1 MLTPKIKTALRFC
14 PDLPT
19 PPAIAMQIVE
29 LARDP
34 EVDLSRLVEMLSQ
47 DPALAGRL
55 MRASNS
61 CLFARR
67 RKSESLR
74 QAIVVI
80 GLNATM
86 TLALSFSMAG
96 TLRKGP
102 ASTLGIERS
111 WRRVLIASC
120 AARMIGSRLHRS
132 DSEELA
138 LAALLQDIG
147 ILALSAALPDE
158 YLPLLDEARDH
169 DELIRLERERLGAD
183 HAEAGSWLMAHWK
196 LPEKLVS
203 VPVCV
208 HGRSPAT
215 GQSEHSAFFT
225 IVEVAGKVADLFQG
239 DDTGQLTDGLMRA
252 ARKLDDLDQDFLKAL
267 LAQMGER
274 LPEMAELYET
284 EIISPQLLNGIID
297 QARQVMA
304 DRALMVTREAYYY
317 EQRVASNGAAMG
329 AGHGGP
335 DAAVEAAGD
344 GAASELLDERLDLE
358 FRRATTLGHPLALAF
373 VRLDEYEELAARHG
387 PNDAQAVRQALRRR
401 LARLAGQDQ
410 LVFSSSSDEF
420 IVMLPGMSRSR
431 AHDQLERVRT
441 AIATEEFHDADENSF
456 RVTVSIGM
464 ACHMDESQLY
474 GRAIELLGAA
484 DQAIRGPVGEG
495 GNTLTMAC

>member
-1 MLTPKIKTALRFC
+1 MLTPRIKTALRFC

-19 PPAIAMQIVE
+19 PPGIAMQIVE

-34 EVDLSRLVEMLSQ
+34 EVDLSSLVNTLAH

-86 TLALSFSMAG
+86 TLALSFSLAQMLRSGKDG
-96 TLRKGP
+96 TG
-102 ASTLGIERS
+102 GVEQS

-120 AARMIGSRLHRS
+120 AARLIGGRLRRR
-132 DSEELA
+132 DGEELA

-147 ILALSAALPDE
+147 VLALSAALPDE
-158 YLPLLDEARDH
+158 YLPLLEQARDH

-183 HAEAGSWLMAHWK
+183 HGEAGSWLMAHWK

-208 HGRSPAT
+208 HGRSPDASQAEHAT
-215 GQSEHSAFFT
+215 FFA
-225 IVEVAGKVADLFQG
+225 IVEVAGKVADLLLG
-239 DDTGQLTDGLMRA
+239 DDPGALTEELMRTA
-252 ARKLDDLDQDFLKAL
+252 GKLDELDREFLASL
-267 LAQMGER
+267 LDELAER
-274 LPEMAELYET
+274 LPDMAELYDT
-284 EIISPQLLNGIID
+284 EIISAPLLTGIID
-297 QARQVMA
+297 QARQALSDRQLMA
-304 DRALMVTREAYYY
+304 SREAYEY
-317 EQRVASNGAAMG
+317 EQHIVAS
-329 AGHGGP
+329 GGL
-335 DAAVEAAGD
+335 DDEAAP
-344 GAASELLDERLDLE
+344 AAGLSMAEQLDERLDLE

-373 VRLDEYEELAARHG
+373 VRLDEHDHLVERFG
-387 PNDAQAVRQALRRR
+387 PNDVEAVLQVLRRR
-401 LARLAGQDQ
+401 LARLAGQEQ
-410 LVFSSSSDEF
+410 LVFPSAADEF
-420 IVMLPGMSRSR
+420 TVLLPGMSRNR
-431 AHDQLERVRT
+431 AREQLDRLRSAMAGED
-441 AIATEEFHDADENSF
+441 FHDADEEAF
-456 RVTVSIGM
+456 RVTLSIGL

-474 GRAIELLGAA
+474 RRAIELLGAA
-484 DQAIRGPVGEG
+484 DQAIRGMADNG